1 MNIFQTLIEGRI
13 RNIGGGVGVRLRRAF
28 YRRKFNSCGKNLRID
43 VGVVLEGLAS
53 VSIGDNVWIDKNCI
67 LLAGKVDL
75 PIDTEKRFANPE
87 FLFKEGELHIGSN
100 VHLAPGTIIQAH
112 GGVQIGDYFTASA
125 GSKIYSLSNDPALCK
140 MGTFSSDEIAYVKS
154 QIVIKENV
162 WLGLNTIVLGG
173 TIHKNSFIT
182 PNSVVIKSLEENSY
196 AGGNPAVRIKAR
208 FK

>member
-1 MNIFQTLIEGRI
+1 MNIFQTLIESRI

-28 YRRKFNSCGKNLRID
+28 YKRKFNSCGKNLRVD
-43 VGVVLEGLAS
+43 VGVIMEGLS
-53 VSIGDNVWIDKNCI
+53 FITIGDNVWIDKNCI
-67 LLAGKVDL
+67 LMAGKVNL
-75 PIDTEKRFANPE
+75 SVEKEKRFDNSE
-87 FLFKEGELHIGSN
+87 FFYKEGELNIGSN
-100 VHLAPGTIIQAH
+100 VHFAPGTIIQAH

-125 GSKIYSLSNDPALCK
+125 GCKIYSLSNDPALCK
-140 MGTFSSDEIAYVKS
+140 MGTYSSDSIAYVKS

-182 PNSVVIKSLEENSY
+182 PNSIVVKSLEENSY
-196 AGGNPAVRIKAR
+196 AGGNPAIRIKER